1 MLVCIYSRVGISL
14 ILAAIHTAHT
24 EQTHSDAASC
34 HGLRTRRDSYSCV
47 WNWLASWPQA
57 SHSLTLSL
65 LIPSVNIGWMILAW
79 SFPSEAY
86 WKGFLKDH
94 LCLLD
99 KTKILLCRCQD
110 STLSPRIWQKRAI
123 FKDCPEPYMACDG
136 LRKEC
141 PGTSVTTGFLSD
153 NGSTPEQKSWLYSAL
168 HPILHWGVR
177 EKCRNRCF
185 RGLQST
191 EERKRLPGC
200 LICAL
205 SIIKLLRIQ
214 LW

>member
-1 MLVCIYSRVGISL
+1 MYLQQGGHLFNTR
-14 ILAAIHTAHT
+14 
-24 EQTHSDAASC
+24 C
-34 HGLRTRRDSYSCV
+34 H
-47 WNWLASWPQA
+47 
-57 SHSLTLSL
+57 SHSSHGADSQWCSIVPWAEDQERFLFLCLKLTGFMTSGKPFTHPVSVGPICKHRMDDSCMKLSFRGL
-65 LIPSVNIGWMILAW
+65 L
-79 SFPSEAY
+79 
-86 WKGFLKDH
+86 KGFLKDH